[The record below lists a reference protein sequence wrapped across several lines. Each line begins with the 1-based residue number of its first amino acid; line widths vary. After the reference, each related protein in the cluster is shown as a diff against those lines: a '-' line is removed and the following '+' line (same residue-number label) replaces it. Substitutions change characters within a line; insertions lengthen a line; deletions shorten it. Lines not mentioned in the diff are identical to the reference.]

1 MIPYYNIGPIVATK
15 LSKDLSLE
23 VGNVFTLED
32 NVKGIKVEPRL
43 DQEEEV
49 RNLKNS
55 MGLNLVG

>member
-1 MIPYYNIGPIVATK
+1 MATK